1 MNQNRQTK
9 LDILQFNQQ
18 AAQNNILKKKQEVIL
33 YYIILFYL
41 FYIKF
46 KRNLQDKMK
55 KELT

>member
-33 YYIILFYL
+33 YNFIYFIL
-41 FYIKF
+41 
-46 KRNLQDKMK
+46 NL
-55 KELT
+55 KETCKTR